1 MTKRRSTVSWPLPL
15 PAVLSYSVTFLAGL
29 LGGFCTA
36 VAFRASGCPAA
47 LRAIPGA
54 SGSIQ
59 QRHSVITH
67 DNTGNSSSPSGS
79 LPVLKGPDITHDDT
93 WRLSPTD
100 LFEYAGFS
108 CVAGMDRPW
117 AIVHDSDYDLRA
129 LRVQKTWVPEFDPA
143 IPVLLNR
150 SWSVIRVSNGD
161 LASAPG
167 SSDMACALAPE
178 HCLALSCTLLNK
190 LSYPRSACE
199 EPCVGTRTPSTNSA
213 RNAAVLI
220 AAACGASHV
229 LELSSAILLNA
240 SAPDTL
246 LLNPTAAAWASAP
259 TRRARMAGA
268 GNFKIM
274 AADEPASGG
283 LVHALAHLGEP
294 LLFARG
300 LPVARIPNVS
310 MSVLDLR
317 ASTDEHPPAVP
328 IHVFMPDGTPDV
340 SAPVRALRR
349 GLFPRPRPTPDF
361 PPLVRALN
369 PGSISP
375 FGGIATLY
383 SRDALWALFLLPSC
397 RCDGGV
403 WGSEAVRSIIAQA
416 TLQLAGATVAFVD
429 GRQNF
434 YRPFAPVDTRDLQAE
449 SLADGAIDGAAAVLV
464 PSLREAI
471 ASLHEPSDALT
482 PVSALDFVL
491 VDLTSNGALQ
501 HSAPTALDVWL
512 QSLRRQDYFM
522 PQLYSIRPDKPFVSP
537 ISLCKR
543 PASATPSPSA
553 RPRHRVRL
561 GAAMCVTGET
571 QYFDGAVSAL
581 RSLRPYFPDDN
592 LHVFLF
598 GAAFSLAHSEAVKVT
613 DLRTTRTFLYGDRI
627 IFGHQ
632 NPDLVGL
639 TSETGI
645 LPDAMPEAFRQG
657 NNDYQQYWG
666 MSVCYEAVTAWAEA
680 HGIEYELLIRQ
691 RTDHYLDVNA
701 TLFPAPLPPGYG
713 LDHIAV
719 PSDDHFGA
727 VNDRWAIG
735 GLSLMWHHLGR
746 YCKLVA
752 RELEPEWFEPLLF
765 RSLNESGVR
774 FVLESGVT
782 CGHMTGEDDQLE
794 RCGMRSPSLPALTR
808 SV

>member
-1 MTKRRSTVSWPLPL
+1 MDS
-15 PAVLSYSVTFLAGL
+15 G
-29 LGGFCTA
+29 

-47 LRAIPGA
+47 MRAVSGA
-54 SGSIQ
+54 SDSIP
-59 QRHSVITH
+59 QRHSAFTQSP
-67 DNTGNSSSPSGS
+67 DGTGNLSSPSSS
-79 LPVLKGPDITHDDT
+79 LPMFEGSEP
-93 WRLSPTD
+93 WRPSPTD

-129 LRVQKTWVPEFDPA
+129 LRVQKKWVPDFDPA

-150 SWSVIRVSNGD
+150 SWSVIRVSNVD
-161 LASAPG
+161 LASATS
-167 SSDMACALAPE
+167 SSDMACASAAE
-178 HCLALSCTLLNK
+178 RCLALSCRLLSK

-199 EPCVGTRTPSTNSA
+199 EPCVSTHNTSMHFA
-213 RNAAVLI
+213 RNAAALI

-229 LELSSAILLNA
+229 LELSSSILLNA
-240 SAPDTL
+240 SAPDEL
-246 LLNPTAAAWASAP
+246 HLNPTAAAWASAP
-259 TRRARMAGA
+259 SHRARMAGA
-268 GNFKIM
+268 GNFKVM
-274 AADEPASGG
+274 SSDEPASGG
-283 LVHALAHLGEP
+283 FVHALAHLGEP

-300 LPVARIPNVS
+300 LPAARIPNVS

-317 ASTDEHPPAVP
+317 APTDEHPPAVP
-328 IHVFMPDGTPDV
+328 IHVFVPDGTPDV
-340 SAPVRALRR
+340 SASVRALRR
-349 GLFPRPRPTPDF
+349 GLFPRPRPSPEV

-375 FGGIATLY
+375 FGGVATLY

-397 RCDGGV
+397 QCDGGV

-416 TLQLAGATVAFVD
+416 TLQLAGATIAFVD

-449 SLADGAIDGAAAVLV
+449 SLADGAIDAAAAVLV

-471 ASLHEPSDALT
+471 ASGSPHEASDALAPT
-482 PVSALDFVL
+482 SALEFVMA
-491 VDLTSNGALQ
+491 DLTSNGALQ
-501 HSAPTALDVWL
+501 QSARASAALEMWL
-512 QSLRRQDYFM
+512 QNLRHQDYAM
-522 PQLYSIRPDKPFVSP
+522 PQLYSLGRHKPFLSP
-537 ISLCKR
+537 ISLCKSPDDTPLPSR
-543 PASATPSPSA
+543 SAL
-553 RPRHRVRL
+553 PRHRVR
-561 GAAMCVTGET
+561 AAMCITGET

-598 GAAFSLAHSEAVKVT
+598 GAAFSLTPSEALKVT

-632 NPDLVGL
+632 NPDLVSL

-666 MSVCYEAVTAWAEA
+666 MSVCYEAVSAWAAA

-691 RTDHYLDVNA
+691 RTDHYLDVDKV
-701 TLFPAPLPPGYG
+701 LFPAPLSPGYA
-713 LDHIAV
+713 LDYVAV
-719 PSDDHFGA
+719 PSDHHYGA

-735 GLSLMWHHLGR
+735 GFGLMWHHLGR

-774 FVLESGVT
+774 VVLESGVT